1 MKKLMLIT
9 FVIFLGAC
17 QQSSIEA
24 IIDIKSI
31 VGKNQSEVEKILG
44 TAEKTEKLIVNGQSC
59 DNVYYQYGE
68 IEIVYINDKADWIT
82 IYMTSAYEMTRS
94 AIQLLDLPYKK
105 PSYFNP
111 ESAIR
116 WEYYEGI
123 KEISFFP
130 GLEGKIFFIYI
141 KAFTK

>member
-1 MKKLMLIT
+1 MKKLILIT
-9 FVIFLGAC
+9 FVVFLGAC

-44 TAEKTEKLIVNGQSC
+44 TAEKTEKLIVNGQSW
-59 DNVYYQYGE
+59 DKVYYQYGE
-68 IEIVYINDKADWIT
+68 IEIVYINDNADWIT
-82 IYMTSAYEMTRS
+82 IYMSSEYKMNKS
-94 AIQLLDLPYKK
+94 VIQLLGLAYKK
-105 PSYFNP
+105 PSYYNP

-123 KEISFFP
+123 KDISFFP
-130 GLEGKIFFIYI
+130 DLDGNIHFIYI
-141 KAFTK
+141 KAFTR

>member
-1 MKKLMLIT
+1 MFIT
-9 FVIFLGAC
+9 SVVFLVAC

-31 VGKNQSEVEKILG
+31 VGKSQSEVEKILG
-44 TAEKTEKLIVNGQSC
+44 TAEKTEKLNVNGQSW

-68 IEIVYINDKADWIT
+68 IEIVYINDKADWVT

-105 PSYFNP
+105 PTFFNP
-111 ESAIR
+111 DVAIR
-116 WEYYEGI
+116 WDNYEGI

-130 GLEGKIFFIYI
+130 NLEGEIFFIYI

>member
-1 MKKLMLIT
+1 MKKLILIT
-9 FVIFLGAC
+9 FVVFLGAC

-44 TAEKTEKLIVNGQSC
+44 TAEKTEKLIVNGQSW

-82 IYMTSAYEMTRS
+82 IYMTSAYEMNRS
-94 AIQLLDLPYKK
+94 AIQLLDLAYKK

-111 ESAIR
+111 DSAIR

-130 GLEGKIFFIYI
+130 NLEGKIFFIYI